1 MKFISYIFIRLL
13 VFIFSILPFR
23 VLYLFSDFIKWVL
36 KDLIKY
42 RTHVVEDQLR
52 KCFPHMSD
60 QEIENIKDENYR
72 NLADL
77 VVESIKGFSMSEDA
91 LKTRWKLINA
101 EKIEAFL
108 KQGRPVIVN
117 TAHYN
122 NFEWGTLA
130 FALQS
135 HYPVKGVYKPLTN
148 HFIENYLKRNRAKTG
163 MELLPMQNVGKKI
176 SQFKEQASIFIFISD
191 QSPSKV
197 EKAHWINFFGHE
209 TAFIHGVG
217 QYSSEYNIPVF
228 YCDIQRVKRGY
239 YEATLTEL
247 VAEPKLSSAYEITRT
262 FATRVEQV
270 IVQKPAPWLWTHK
283 RWKHRRY
290 PEKNS

>member
-101 EKIEAFL
+101 EKIEAGL
-108 KQGRPVIVN
+108 VQQGRNADEKEPTNVFLGEN
-117 TAHYN
+117 
-122 NFEWGTLA
+122 LA
-130 FALQS
+130 RGFKLMTKVAALAAAQES
-135 HYPVKGVYKPLTN
+135 
-148 HFIENYLKRNRAKTG
+148 
-163 MELLPMQNVGKKI
+163 
-176 SQFKEQASIFIFISD
+176 
-191 QSPSKV
+191 
-197 EKAHWINFFGHE
+197 
-209 TAFIHGVG
+209 
-217 QYSSEYNIPVF
+217 
-228 YCDIQRVKRGY
+228 
-239 YEATLTEL
+239 
-247 VAEPKLSSAYEITRT
+247 
-262 FATRVEQV
+262 
-270 IVQKPAPWLWTHK
+270 
-283 RWKHRRY
+283 
-290 PEKNS
+290 